1 MDGEEKR
8 MAGAYEIIQ
17 SFYIGDREI
26 VLGENQGSPDSLPY
40 MTAYCENYAF
50 WGRYYEIMA
59 SDDFSEIAAL
69 YGQRIMEQAEKTRI
83 ELKKPKIQGID
94 TTPIHAEDCTPI
106 CHEDSLKGKIIVIRP
121 EVLRLEYRQST
132 HQLKLCTGGF
142 GASPHSRG
150 SAVYCTDLYSG
161 ENSRYER
168 RDVLGTL
175 APEHLPEWA
184 RHGLTSIEQA
194 EKRRK
199 AELAKEGR

>member
-1 MDGEEKR
+1 
-8 MAGAYEIIQ
+8 
-17 SFYIGDREI
+17 
-26 VLGENQGSPDSLPY
+26 
-40 MTAYCENYAF
+40 
-50 WGRYYEIMA
+50 
-59 SDDFSEIAAL
+59 
-69 YGQRIMEQAEKTRI
+69 
-83 ELKKPKIQGID
+83 
-94 TTPIHAEDCTPI
+94 
-106 CHEDSLKGKIIVIRP
+106 KGKIIVIRP
-121 EVLRLEYRQST
+121 EVLRREYRQST

-175 APEHLPEWA
+175 APEQLPEWA
-184 RHGLTSIEQA
+184 RHGLASIEQA